1 MVKTDNKTKYSAMVC
16 YTRLQMMHCINY
28 SHNSHDE
35 IIDLYVNA
43 ATISDAFVIKE
54 RLDKKRVFRS
64 IYIYNIDNWKFS
76 KAKVILTAVRDSLL
90 KNTSYK
96 NTADNVLDRN
106 DFSSRYFVL
115 QNNAKIIKMTSGSV
129 KEKIDYDII
138 YSTWPD
144 DMVLQLLVCNKG
156 AEHVLYDDGLGSHSY
171 DMFEFGRNP
180 DTLARFNRYGLDIE
194 KFRPKRLL
202 LSWNEKTENNYMVEV
217 LPMLKEQEDLK
228 ELLKFVFDYKET
240 DLYRNNRY
248 FFLSQPYAKDDRF
261 NFGREQFVQKEYK
274 CFEMM
279 NRLLG
284 SFVMRLH
291 PAEQKSERQRIPGAE
306 LDQINNMWEL
316 QCLNDIKED
325 SVLIGMLSTA
335 QYTPKYLLG
344 KEPYVL
350 FLYKVCF
357 TGTDFYKE
365 SDLEKCYAL
374 KNSYIDKEKIMIPDD
389 LDELEECLKKLV
401 AV

>member
-1 MVKTDNKTKYSAMVC
+1 MVKNENKTKYSAMVC

-28 SHNSHDE
+28 CHNSCDE

-43 ATISDAFVIKE
+43 ASISDAVAIKE
-54 RLDKKRVFRS
+54 RLENKRIFRN
-64 IYIYNIDNWKFS
+64 IYIYNIDNWKYS
-76 KAKVILTAVRDSLL
+76 KPKVILTAVRDSLL

-96 NTADNVLDRN
+96 ITADNVLDKN
-106 DFSSRYFVL
+106 NFSSRYFVL
-115 QNNAKIIKMTSGSV
+115 QNSAKIIKMTSGSV

-144 DMVLQLLVCNKG
+144 DMVLQLLICNKG

-180 DTLARFNRYGLDIE
+180 DTMERFKRYGLDIE
-194 KFRPKRLL
+194 KFRPKRIL
-202 LSWNEKTENNYMVEV
+202 LSWSEKVGNGYKVEV
-217 LPMLKEQEDLK
+217 LPMLKEQEELK
-228 ELLKFVFDYKET
+228 KLLEFVFGYKET

-248 FFLSQPYAKDDRF
+248 VFLSQPYAKDDRL
-261 NFGREQFVQKEYK
+261 NAGREQLVQKEAK
-274 CFEMM
+274 CFKVM
-279 NRLLG
+279 NSLLG

-291 PAEQKSERQRIPGAE
+291 PAEQVSERQSIPGAE

-316 QCLNDIKED
+316 QCLNDIEDD
-325 SVLIGMLSTA
+325 SVLIGLLSTA

-357 TGTDFYKE
+357 SGTDFYKE
-365 SDLEKCYAL
+365 SDLEKCYDL
-374 KNSYIDKEKIMIPDD
+374 KKAYIDKEKIMIPDD
-389 LDELEECLKKLV
+389 LDELEECLKKLAFV
-401 AV
+401 